1 MAYSRVCRLMVRGW
15 RWGKYSSRGGDVR
28 GDRGGEGIDEIT
40 YMQVK
45 ECINEV
51 GREGLEELLK
61 DYGEKIIGTAFRC
74 GISPREL
81 QAVCRWIKE

>member
-1 MAYSRVCRLMVRGW
+1 M
-15 RWGKYSSRGGDVR
+15 
-28 GDRGGEGIDEIT
+28 T

-45 ECINEV
+45 ECINEL